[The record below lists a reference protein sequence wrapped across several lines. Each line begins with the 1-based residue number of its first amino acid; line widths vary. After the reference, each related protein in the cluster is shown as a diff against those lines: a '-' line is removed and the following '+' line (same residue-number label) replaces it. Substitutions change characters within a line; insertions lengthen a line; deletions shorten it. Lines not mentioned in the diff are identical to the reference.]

1 MFCSE
6 LTTLLDGLKYLEVV
20 GLDSTIKSCAIFQNI
35 MLVASFMDPTSPSR
49 QLRLLRYRDEQ
60 RLLKKVCSLK

>member
-20 GLDSTIKSCAIFQNI
+20 GLDSTIKSCEIFQKHYAGGF
-35 MLVASFMDPTSPSR
+35 L
-49 QLRLLRYRDEQ
+49 DEPHFSKLPAEIAQ
-60 RLLKKVCSLK
+60 ISV